1 MQCGSLFGSA
11 FGLDG
16 GKLLHGEPSMQT
28 FFSEPAPRC
37 VRKGSSRGFY
47 RCHFFL
53 IAPCDAEQA
62 RPVVAPGRFGQPG
75 EASHK
80 YGAAMPSMQR
90 RRAKR
95 LWKFVEH
102 KIENVCR

>member
-1 MQCGSLFGSA
+1 MASHRCKLSSA
-11 FGLDG
+11 SRPLAAEG
-16 GKLLHGEPSMQT
+16 
-28 FFSEPAPRC
+28 
-37 VRKGSSRGFY
+37 GSSRQAVVLCGFL
-47 RCHFFL
+47 HVFTGAIFFL
-53 IAPCDAEQA
+53 IAPCDEQA
-62 RPVVAPGRFGQPG
+62 RLVVAPGRFGQPG

-102 KIENVCR
+102 KIENVRR

>member
-1 MQCGSLFGSA
+1 MASHRCKLSSASRPLAVCGRGQAVVL
-11 FGLDG
+11 
-16 GKLLHGEPSMQT
+16 
-28 FFSEPAPRC
+28 C
-37 VRKGSSRGFY
+37 GFY
-47 RCHFFL
+47 RFLQVPFFFL
-53 IAPCDAEQA
+53 IAPCDEQA
-62 RPVVAPGRFGQPG
+62 RLVVAPGRFGQPG

-102 KIENVCR
+102 KIENVRR

>member
-1 MQCGSLFGSA
+1 MASHRCKLSSASRPLAVCG
-11 FGLDG
+11 
-16 GKLLHGEPSMQT
+16 
-28 FFSEPAPRC
+28 
-37 VRKGSSRGFY
+37 RGQAVVFTGAI
-47 RCHFFL
+47 FFL

-102 KIENVCR
+102 KIENVRR